1 VCVGQKGSVA
11 DPTTKK
17 EEMNMAM
24 LIAAALV
31 FLGIH
36 FLISGTPARD
46 WIVSVI
52 GEQPYRAL
60 FSIAS
65 LITIVWL
72 VISYNR
78 ASTSTGDQLLYA
90 TGTGIRDAGIII
102 VAVAFLLGIQGL
114 FVRNPTSVQQESA
127 ASRADT
133 VQGVIRITRHP
144 FLWGVVLWAG
154 FHLAANGDLASIIF
168 FGTFFL
174 LAFFGTFLIDAKR
187 QRKLGAAWE
196 AFSAR
201 TSNVPFVAI
210 AQGRNEFKTAE
221 MVSWRFW
228 AAFALFL
235 ILLFAHYRLFHF
247 SPFPGGWIPF

>member
-1 VCVGQKGSVA
+1 M
-11 DPTTKK
+11 T
-17 EEMNMAM
+17 MAM

-31 FLGIH
+31 FLAIH
-36 FLISGTPARD
+36 FLISGTPVRD
-46 WIVSVI
+46 RIVSIV

-65 LITIVWL
+65 LITIIWL

-78 ASTSTGDQLLYA
+78 AATSAGDQLLYSA
-90 TGTGIRDAGIII
+90 GAGIRDAGIII
-102 VAVAFLLGIQGL
+102 VALAFLLGIQGL
-114 FVRNPTSVQQESA
+114 FLRNPTSVQQESE
-127 ASRADT
+127 ASKSGT

-144 FLWGVVLWAG
+144 FLWGVVIWAA
-154 FHLAANGDLASIIF
+154 FHLAINGDLASIIF
-168 FGTFFL
+168 FGTFLL

-210 AQGRNEFKTAE
+210 AQGRNEFRTAE
-221 MVSWRFW
+221 IVGWRFW
-228 AAFALFL
+228 TALALFL
-235 ILLFAHYRLFHF
+235 VMLFAHYRLFHF